1 MEFLAGALLITLPR
15 DKSIPLGA
23 GAVLAKAVDG
33 AVRAVTKPRSAHAAA
48 SIEQAGA
55 QAVTLVWDRLTCILK
70 TKNGQVRALLRD
82 IQGTARPG
90 RLLAI
95 LGPSGAGK
103 TTLLNILAGQLPF
116 NKNIEL
122 TGRVLA
128 NGRPLDS
135 LLGHVG
141 FVAQEDIFYS
151 QLTVRE
157 TLLMAAQLSNGT
169 STASERERVVDDIIA
184 RLGLAKVRATRIGDK
199 KTRGLSGG
207 ERKRLSIAVE
217 LIARPKLIFADEPTT
232 GLDSFQAHKVV
243 EALKQLAEENHTVIA
258 SIHQPRSSIY
268 TLFDDVILLSEGEV
282 LYAGEADR
290 ALSYFDAQ
298 GHRCPKHYNPAEFL
312 ADLAAVDHSSAAVFA
327 GIYWR
332 MGLDE
337 STIQDRTGLLQVCA
351 VGTAMSSLIK
361 TLNVFPRER
370 VIVQR
375 ERSRYNMPAWPYL
388 LSKLAAELPVGAL
401 FPALFGCIVYPATG
415 LNPSMARFSRFLAVL
430 TLESFSA
437 QALGLAVGAAAPST
451 EAALAIGPAAML
463 ISIVFGGLFVNEA
476 NVPRVLSWL
485 PKTSIIKYA
494 FAGLCVNEFTG
505 LKFTSNGAGPGLTG
519 TQALKRLSFAGTSI
533 GQSLVG
539 QGRVLLF
546 YYWLTY
552 SILQRQTPKY
562 QPVESARPSLE
573 SLAAPL

>member
-1 MEFLAGALLITLPR
+1 
-15 DKSIPLGA
+15 
-23 GAVLAKAVDG
+23 
-33 AVRAVTKPRSAHAAA
+33 
-48 SIEQAGA
+48 
-55 QAVTLVWDRLTCILK
+55 
-70 TKNGQVRALLRD
+70 
-82 IQGTARPG
+82 
-90 RLLAI
+90 
-95 LGPSGAGK
+95 
-103 TTLLNILAGQLPF
+103 
-116 NKNIEL
+116 
-122 TGRVLA
+122 
-128 NGRPLDS
+128 
-135 LLGHVG
+135 
-141 FVAQEDIFYS
+141 
-151 QLTVRE
+151 
-157 TLLMAAQLSNGT
+157 MAAQLSNGT

-312 ADLAAVDHSSAAVFA
+312 ADLAAVDHSSPDAEDSSRSRVRQLALAWRAEAGSRALGDGHGEGDAVPARLGARKGGGGARHLGLLFRRSLRQVLRDVPTLVSRAGSQLSSAAVFA